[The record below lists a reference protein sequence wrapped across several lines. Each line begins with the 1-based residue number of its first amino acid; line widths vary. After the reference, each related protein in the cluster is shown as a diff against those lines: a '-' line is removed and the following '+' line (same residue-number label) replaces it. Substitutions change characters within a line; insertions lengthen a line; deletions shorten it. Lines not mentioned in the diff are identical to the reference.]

1 MHIKKIVLVL
11 FQTSKRNSFDGSRQ
25 QKQKEI
31 KQPKS
36 KMRIFQS
43 ICQAIQLLYILMIF
57 VFGCNAYRDY
67 LSDDSDSEHAKEN
80 TEQQHDPSGEHFFE
94 IVSYVLNAE
103 N

>member
-1 MHIKKIVLVL
+1 
-11 FQTSKRNSFDGSRQ
+11 
-25 QKQKEI
+25 
-31 KQPKS
+31 
-36 KMRIFQS
+36 
-43 ICQAIQLLYILMIF
+43 MIF

-67 LSDDSDSEHAKEN
+67 LSDDSDNEHAKEN